1 MEHVLNRNNN
11 HCKKELK
18 ELRKRDEIS
27 LNEYNNLLNVA
38 ANKGKMDIL
47 YIMRVLA
54 ETGIRVG
61 DLENV
66 TVEAIKKGKIACN
79 CKIKYDA
86 NVDKQLQQELL
97 KYCEEKNIKNGIV
110 FLNKQGNVLE
120 KIYISTEI
128 KKIAKE
134 AGIKEKNIYLHSF
147 RFMFKDHFYNRENRL
162 KEKVMKRKIVLSTLF
177 IISLIPMLFNQYGGL
192 KGVQEISGLINLLN
206 PIGIISV
213 LLFIIGLWVPLKNKK
228 INKTF
233 EICGVFGI
241 VVSEIYKFLTWH
253 VLNITGEISIQ
264 NSIEFAFPEFYI
276 GLIVS
281 IIMIIA
287 YFVIDKKVREQLA
300 LIIM

>member
-1 MEHVLNRNNN
+1 MNHVFSRKNNDW
-11 HCKKELK
+11 KKELK
-18 ELRKRDEIS
+18 DLRKRNEIS

-38 ANKGKMDIL
+38 ANKGKIDIL

-54 ETGIRVG
+54 ETGIRVS

-66 TVEAIKKGKIACN
+66 TVEAIKNGKIVCN
-79 CKIKYDA
+79 SKIKYEA
-86 NVDKQLQQELL
+86 IVDKQLQDELL
-97 KYCEEKNIKNGIV
+97 KYCEGQNIERGII
-110 FLNKQGNVLE
+110 FLNKHGNVLE
-120 KIYISTEI
+120 KMYISIEVDN
-128 KKIAKE
+128 IAKA
-134 AGIKEKNIYLHSF
+134 AGIKEKRMYLHTF
-147 RFMFKDHFYNRENRL
+147 RLIFKEYFYNRENNL
-162 KEKVMKRKIVLSTLF
+162 EEKYEGFVKRKIILSILF
-177 IISLIPMLFNQYGGL
+177 IISLIPMLLNQYGGL

-213 LLFIIGLWVPLKNKK
+213 LSFIIGVWVPFKNKK
-228 INKTF
+228 VRKIL

-253 VLNITGEISIQ
+253 VPNITGKISIQ

-287 YFVIDKKVREQLA
+287 YFVIDKKVREQ
-300 LIIM
+300 